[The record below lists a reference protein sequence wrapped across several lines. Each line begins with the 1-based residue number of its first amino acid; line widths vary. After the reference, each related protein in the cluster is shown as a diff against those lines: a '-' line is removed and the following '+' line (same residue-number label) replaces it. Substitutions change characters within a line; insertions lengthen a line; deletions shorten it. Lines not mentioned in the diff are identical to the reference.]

1 MRERAIV
8 LTLYVRQSC
17 SQSDCHADSRAVS
30 QTVSHSTAD
39 LIDGSPSTFKVLDYL
54 SSFNVLVF

>member
-17 SQSDCHADSRAVS
+17 SQSDCHAVS

-39 LIDGSPSTFKVLDYL
+39 LKDGSPSTFKVLDYL